1 MPEKDLE
8 KYIGVVYDM
17 EKSVYNQE
25 KLIEKLK
32 NEIDRLGITKIAKD
46 AYLSNHITIFSII
59 SIIIGF
65 IVGCVVLAIIMIN
78 TDQTD
83 KWFIIIFFSIVSIGM
98 VRVGIKNLC
107 NIAKA
112 KRKYI
117 VEIKYITRELK
128 QKAILQTQI
137 IALQEKLN
145 ESKKTL
151 DYVYSVNIIHPKYR
165 GLVPVSSIY
174 EYLTTGVCDRLGGV
188 DGAYN
193 KYDIETRLD
202 KIITRLD
209 VIVAS
214 LEQIKSNQYMLYSAM
229 KDVQNSNQKLYDS
242 IENMSNTLN
251 YSMDRIQ
258 ELQKQNAKQ
267 INAALNNS
275 EVIAYNSAITRKEL
289 EYRNYV
295 DRIFRNSY

>member
-1 MPEKDLE
+1 MRENDLK
-8 KYIGVVYDM
+8 KYIGIVYDL
-17 EKSVYNQE
+17 EKSVYNQK
-25 KLIEKLK
+25 KLVEKLK
-32 NEIDRLGITKIAKD
+32 NEIDRLGNTKIVKNE
-46 AYLSNHITIFSII
+46 YLSNHVTIFSII

-65 IVGCVVLAIIMIN
+65 IVGCVVLAIIKMN

-83 KWFIIIFFSIVSIGM
+83 KWFIIIFFGIVSIGM

-112 KRKYI
+112 KREYI

-145 ESKKTL
+145 ESKETL
-151 DYVYSVNIIHPKYR
+151 DYVYSANIIHPKYR

-214 LEQIKSNQYMLYSAM
+214 LEQIKNNQYMLYSAM

-242 IENMSNTLN
+242 IKNMSNTLN

-258 ELQKQNAKQ
+258 ELQKKNAKQ

-275 EVIAYNSAITRKEL
+275 EVIAYNSTITRKEL